1 MGEIVIKVPG
11 DIKEVIEISDPSVV
25 QKILELRKH
34 VPRKKW
40 REKFKGENSLLVSDV
55 FEDENLTWWEW

>member
-25 QKILELRKH
+25 QKILELR
-34 VPRKKW
+34 VKKTCSQKKV
-40 REKFKGENSLLVSDV
+40 EGEV
-55 FEDENLTWWEW
+55 